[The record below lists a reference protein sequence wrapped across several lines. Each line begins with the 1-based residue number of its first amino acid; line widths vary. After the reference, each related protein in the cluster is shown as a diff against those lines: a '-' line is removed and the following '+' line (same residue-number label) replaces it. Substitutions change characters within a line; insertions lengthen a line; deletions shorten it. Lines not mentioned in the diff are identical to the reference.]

1 MNPSEYDVAYATKE
15 WLITHKWKIIAFDP
29 PGAQGTFSIPDP
41 VKKKESEKGQTGTT
55 APDIIAVKEQ
65 KILVVECKGSGKSR
79 VEDDISKLK
88 NFLTSQARID
98 VFKQI
103 IEAACKANGATLKF
117 DKSNI
122 ILGKAHGGDD
132 LLEDAEIETFHV
144 KIEGT
149 WDATNIDV
157 KADLSKIIK
166 VTYHPTSD
174 ERKKIL
180 ED

>member
-15 WLITHKWKIIAFDP
+15 WLIKNGWTIIAFDP

-41 VKKKESEKGQTGTT
+41 SKKKEDEKGQTGTT
-55 APDIIAVKEQ
+55 APDIIAVKDDQ
-65 KILVVECKGSGKSR
+65 ILIVECKGSGEAKILSDA
-79 VEDDISKLK
+79 EKLK
-88 NFLTSQARID
+88 NFLHDDARIE

-103 IEAACKANGATLKF
+103 MEAACKANRVTLKF

-132 LLEDAEIETFHV
+132 LLEDTEIETFHV

-149 WDATNIDV
+149 WDATNIDA
-157 KADLSKIIK
+157 KADLSETIK

>member
-15 WLITHKWKIIAFDP
+15 WLIKNGWTIIAFDP

-41 VKKKESEKGQTGTT
+41 SKKKEDEKGQTGTT
-55 APDIIAVKEQ
+55 APDIIAVKDDQ
-65 KILVVECKGSGKSR
+65 ILIVECKGSGEAKILSDA
-79 VEDDISKLK
+79 EKLK
-88 NFLTSQARID
+88 NFLHDDARIE

-103 IEAACKANGATLKF
+103 MEAACKANGVTLKF

-132 LLEDAEIETFHV
+132 LLEDTEIETFHV

-149 WDATNIDV
+149 WDATNIDA
-157 KADLSKIIK
+157 KADLSETIK